1 MKAVKA
7 NKYQGL
13 LDIPKMDAGGQTNP
27 VHKGSRSVSRKKLK
41 EIEERQIAPI
51 EALLRRIAMRQE
63 LKEGESEGD
72 AFSSESVDFGSGS
85 EGESCREVDG
95 KIVCGAYGYDQG
107 DAADSAAGEDR
118 EKKPLSLVLADLI
131 KEGRDVRQSS
141 LKKRLKKVGK
151 RRELDLDP
159 SRSEQKLIRNPLAR
173 ARYKSLQRRLAR
185 SEGRE
190 KAGEDG
196 GYQVI
201 KASF

>member
-1 MKAVKA
+1 MKSVKA

-27 VHKGSRSVSRKKLK
+27 VYKGSRSVSRKKLR
-41 EIEERQIAPI
+41 EIEDRQVAPI
-51 EALLRRIAMRQE
+51 ESLLRRIAMKQE

-72 AFSSESVDFGSGS
+72 SMDIGDVDFGSGS

-95 KIVCGAYGYDQG
+95 KIVCGSYGYDQG

-118 EKKPLSLVLADLI
+118 EKKAMALILADLI
-131 KEGRDVRQSS
+131 QDTRDVRQSS
-141 LKKRLKKVGK
+141 LKDRLKRVGK
-151 RRELDLDP
+151 RREVYSKDK
-159 SRSEQKLIRNPLAR
+159 QYGMRNPIAR

-190 KAGEDG
+190 DAGEEG